1 MYSQVYID
9 IKKYIPTKD
18 PWVNIFISIHFF
30 IFQHSGLFLHIFY
43 PSFLR
48 PTHESNPSNQPSI
61 LISRIKRE
69 IISPEA
75 RSYNTR
81 DLIELQKETNSL
93 LLLIY
98 KRLEHETTAES
109 RAVLPAPPP
118 LPSTTTTTTISPRIL
133 QMRETMRPNVIH
145 MQINIPAQIFAGL
158 FFRMINEY
166 ILSVRPPST
175 LNITTTTSNGTIF
188 NETSL
193 LNPIST
199 SEQEKE
205 LVSPDAN
212 FNHCMDILFLVL
224 ALITIGILVLG
235 VYLDIQRLFLP
246 WLVFYGFEIFC
257 GYFVFLSFLSMT
269 GRFRVA
275 GIIVFI
281 RTLSLTYLW
290 IMFVRRHLKEIIAL
304 GPRHMSLV
312 DHIKFVV
319 KKKLEP
325 INECD

>member
-118 LPSTTTTTTISPRIL
+118 LPSTTTTMTISPRIL

-175 LNITTTTSNGTIF
+175 LKKPGIF
-188 NETSL
+188 
-193 LNPIST
+193 
-199 SEQEKE
+199 
-205 LVSPDAN
+205 
-212 FNHCMDILFLVL
+212 
-224 ALITIGILVLG
+224 
-235 VYLDIQRLFLP
+235 
-246 WLVFYGFEIFC
+246 
-257 GYFVFLSFLSMT
+257 
-269 GRFRVA
+269 
-275 GIIVFI
+275 
-281 RTLSLTYLW
+281 
-290 IMFVRRHLKEIIAL
+290 
-304 GPRHMSLV
+304 
-312 DHIKFVV
+312 
-319 KKKLEP
+319 
-325 INECD
+325 